1 MLIIRPLVIV
11 HTTDRNILDLLRGLL
26 NNCLQTRVY
35 IDQGVVLSMRYV
47 CCTVS
52 RVWAEDDVPIYSS
65 KNSPLS
71 HDLNEK
77 RRTAGTETSQSSL
90 AHRQS
95 GNRSW
100 DYCSQQERWVWRWRA
115 YSMGGLQLSK
125 SNKFS
130 LLFPYAQKNNL
141 LVWQGSVTQDFFI
154 YSLTSLLSF
163 TAVCPS
169 IGCRL

>member
-26 NNCLQTRVY
+26 NNSLYRS
-35 IDQGVVLSMRYV
+35 GVVLSMRYV

-95 GNRSW
+95 GKR
-100 DYCSQQERWVWRWRA
+100 
-115 YSMGGLQLSK
+115 G
-125 SNKFS
+125 
-130 LLFPYAQKNNL
+130 
-141 LVWQGSVTQDFFI
+141 
-154 YSLTSLLSF
+154 
-163 TAVCPS
+163 
-169 IGCRL
+169 